1 MINCL
6 FLFYDLIN
14 FILMASIEQFKNIDL
29 EMLNPKTVNKL
40 HIYGNKDI
48 NRIQNTNKNHWQ
60 DIRIRNDKM
69 NSQVVVKPID
79 NKIYRTCQD
88 AKYSNIDRL
97 KQNATPTSPNH
108 FINSKAEEFKHKGN
122 YISPNKVKVNTADI
136 LKIFNTKSKEK
147 INKMF
152 NKHLEDN

>member
-1 MINCL
+1 
-6 FLFYDLIN
+6 
-14 FILMASIEQFKNIDL
+14 MASAKQFQNIDL
-29 EMLNPKTVNKL
+29 EILNPKTINKL
-40 HIYGNKDI
+40 HIYSNKAI
-48 NRIQNTNKNHWQ
+48 NRIQNPNKNPWQ

-88 AKYSNIDRL
+88 AKYSNLDRL
-97 KQNATPTSPNH
+97 KQNTTPASPNH
-108 FINSKAEEFKHKGN
+108 FIHSKAEEFQYKGN

-136 LKIFNTKSKEK
+136 LKIFSTKSKEE